1 MPKLFVGNLPFQAT
15 EDELRNWIEAR
26 GQQIEEL
33 RLMTDRETGKPR
45 GFGFVTIQGDLDS
58 AVAALNGQDFM
69 GRALTVNEAKPM
81 ERRNGGGGGG
91 GRGFDRGSRREPR
104 W

>member
-15 EDELRNWIEAR
+15 EDELRSWIEAR
-26 GQQIEEL
+26 GQQVEEL
-33 RLMTDRETGKPR
+33 KLMTDRDTGKPR
-45 GFGFVTIQGDLDS
+45 GFGFVTIEGDLDK

-81 ERRNGGGGGG
+81 ERREGGGG

>member
-15 EDELRNWIEAR
+15 EDELRRWIEER
-26 GQQIEEL
+26 GQQVEEL
-33 RLMTDRETGKPR
+33 KLMTDRDTGKPR
-45 GFGFVTIQGDLDS
+45 GFGFVTIRGDVNK
-58 AVAALNGQDFM
+58 AVAALNGQDFI

-81 ERRNGGGGGG
+81 ERREGGGG
-91 GRGFDRGSRREPR
+91 GRGGDRGQRREPR

>member
-15 EDELRNWIEAR
+15 EDELRGWVESH
-26 GQQIEEL
+26 GLQVDEL
-33 RLMTDRETGKPR
+33 KVMTDRDTGKPR
-45 GFGFVTIQGDLDS
+45 GFGFVTIQDDVHK
-58 AVAALNGQDFM
+58 AVAALNGQECM

-81 ERRNGGGGGG
+81 ERREGGGG
-91 GRGFDRGSRREPR
+91 GRGSDCGSRREPR

>member
-15 EDELRNWIEAR
+15 EDELRSWIEAR
-26 GQQIEEL
+26 GQQVEEL
-33 RLMTDRETGKPR
+33 RLMTDRDTGKPR
-45 GFGFVTIQGDLDS
+45 GFGFVTIEGDINQ

-81 ERRNGGGGGG
+81 ERREGGGG
-91 GRGFDRGSRREPR
+91 GRGGDRGPSREPR

>member
-15 EDELRNWIEAR
+15 EDELKSWIEAR
-26 GQQIEEL
+26 GQQVEEL
-33 RLMTDRETGKPR
+33 RLMTDRDTGKPR
-45 GFGFVTIQGDLDS
+45 GFGFVTIEGDINK

-69 GRALTVNEAKPM
+69 GRALTVNEARPM
-81 ERRNGGGGGG
+81 VKREFTSRAGRNN
-91 GRGFDRGSRREPR
+91 R